1 MRTLLLPLLLGA
13 PLLLSNAPPPQAS
26 LWLCEQTSVPLTPDG
41 RAFGHYRYNQASPD
55 DLVAAPA
62 AFGGGCRVQ
71 RAMLPDLERLAA
83 ASQGDPAVAGRLRAI
98 SCYRTVAYQQ
108 SVFCRGLG
116 VDGSQ
121 TAAQRAWSSAPPG
134 HSEHATGYV
143 LDFGVRGENCAD
155 LDNCLTL
162 TTAGTWLLA
171 NAPRHGFE
179 LSFPVGN
186 TQGVGW
192 EPWHWRW
199 VGRPGDPAGVPARR
213 LFATARAF
221 HPGLP
226 RQAEPVTRIAF
237 TTAAPAPVAAA
248 AKPETRKERRAREK
262 RERQQR
268 REQAKAARAAN

>member
-1 MRTLLLPLLLGA
+1 MRAILLPLLLGA
-13 PLLLSNAPPPQAS
+13 AAPPHAT
-26 LWLCEQTSVPLTPDG
+26 LWLCERTSVPLGADG
-41 RAFGHYRYNQASPD
+41 RALGHYRYTQANPD

-62 AFGGGCRVQ
+62 AFAPGGGCMVQ

-83 ASQGDPAVAGRLRAI
+83 ASAGDPEVAGKLRAI
-98 SCYRTVAYQQ
+98 SCFRTVAYQQ

-116 VDGSQ
+116 EQGSQ
-121 TAAQRAWSSAPPG
+121 TAVERAWSSAPPG

-143 LDFGVRGENCAD
+143 LDFGVRGSNCAD

-162 TTAGTWLLA
+162 TAPGRWLTA
-171 NAPRHGFE
+171 NAPRYGFE

-199 VGRPGDPAGVPARR
+199 VGRANDPAATTARR
-213 LFATARAF
+213 LFAQARAF

-226 RQAEPVTRIAF
+226 RQAEPVTAVAF
-237 TTAAPAPVAAA
+237 ASAAPAPAARVSR
-248 AKPETRKERRAREK
+248 PETKKERRARQQ
-262 RERQQR
+262 RER
-268 REQAKAARAAN
+268 RERTRANRAMRS

>member
-13 PLLLSNAPPPQAS
+13 AAPPPES
-26 LWLCEQTSVPLTPDG
+26 VWLCERTSAPVSADG
-41 RAFGHYRYNQASPD
+41 RAFGHYRYAQANPD

-62 AFGGGCRVQ
+62 AFGGGCLVQ

-83 ASQGDPAVAGRLRAI
+83 AVAGDPAVAGRLRAI

-108 SVFCRGLG
+108 SVFCRGLAANP
-116 VDGSQ
+116 DQ
-121 TAAQRAWSSAPPG
+121 TTAQRAWSSAPPG

-143 LDFGVRGENCAD
+143 LDFGVRGEKCND

-162 TTAGTWLLA
+162 TVAGRWLLA
-171 NAPRHGFE
+171 NAPRYGFE
-179 LSFPVGN
+179 MSFPVGN

-199 VGRPGDPAGVPARR
+199 VGRPGDPAGLTARR
-213 LFATARAF
+213 LFARARAF

-226 RQAEPVTRIAF
+226 QQGEPVTRIAF
-237 TTAAPAPVAAA
+237 AQPAPAPVAAA
-248 AKPETRKERRAREK
+248 PPRPETKKERRAREK
-262 RERQQR
+262 RERAER
-268 REQAKAARAAN
+268 RAREKAVRQAR

>member
-1 MRTLLLPLLLGA
+1 MRLPLLPLLLGA
-13 PLLLSNAPPPQAS
+13 PLLLSNAPPQAS
-26 LWLCEQTSVPLTPDG
+26 LWLCERTSVPLTPDG
-41 RAFGHYRYNQASPD
+41 RAFGHYRYQQANPD
-55 DLVAAPA
+55 ELVDAPA
-62 AFGGGCRVQ
+62 AFGGGCKVQ
-71 RAMLPDLERLAA
+71 RAMLPDLQRLAA
-83 ASQGDPAVAGRLRAI
+83 ASEGDPAVAGRLRAI

-116 VDGSQ
+116 EKGSQ
-121 TAAQRAWSSAPPG
+121 SAAQRAWSSAPPG

-143 LDFGVRGENCAD
+143 LDFGVRGEGCAD

-162 TTAGTWLLA
+162 TTAGKWLFA

-186 TQGVGW
+186 KQGVGW

-199 VGRPGDPAGVPARR
+199 VGRPGDPAGAAPRR

-226 RQAEPVTRIAF
+226 LQSEPVTRIAF
-237 TTAAPAPVAAA
+237 AAA
-248 AKPETRKERRAREK
+248 APPTAAAAPRPETKKERRAREK

-268 REQAKAARAAN
+268 RQQRRS